1 MSLAESPL
9 PDVPP
14 APDADTLAGYRF
26 TVVPHTH
33 WDREWY
39 QPFEVFRM
47 RLARAVERICDVL
60 AADSRFTSFTL
71 DGQAVILED
80 VVELRPDLEPRLRR
94 LIAAGR
100 LEVGPSYVLPDEFLA
115 SPEALVRNLLLG
127 RTVCERFGAR
137 PMAVGYMPDPFGHVA
152 QMPQIL
158 RGFGL
163 DAFIFWRGL
172 GDEADRL
179 GLAFAYPGRP
189 LRSGEIRSVRLVRR

>member
-1 MSLAESPL
+1 MTIGTTDEHL
-9 PDVPP
+9 PPP
-14 APDADTLAGYRF
+14 AAGALIGRVG
-26 TVVPHTH
+26 TGLLEVHLVAHTH

-39 QPFEVFRM
+39 QPFEVFRI

-60 AADSRFTSFTL
+60 EADPRFTSFTL

-100 LEVGPSYVLPDEFLA
+100 LEVGPSFVLPDEFLA

-158 RGFGL
+158 R
-163 DAFIFWRGL
+163 
-172 GDEADRL
+172 
-179 GLAFAYPGRP
+179 
-189 LRSGEIRSVRLVRR
+189 